1 MKWWNIINIQN
12 TININQYQSQPI
24 HNQFTRQ
31 HPEVFLKKVHPLMT
45 SRPEIGVDLQ
55 PRPTP
60 GSCKA
65 CMRLKIS
72 AIYIYIYIQIYR
84 FVWKFMHILIIFPCV
99 LCICGLSD
107 GRNSFDHEW
116 AGSRAL
122 SKSTMPAQQ
131 ARPVD
136 VVAWWI
142 AVSKSWHRSLFVI
155 GPRIES
161 LVMSLSH
168 FGRTRVCC
176 RRKIHRCGLS
186 WIICHINQVKN
197 RN

>member
-1 MKWWNIINIQN
+1 MGNSLEACSKHCRQGKDLEAKRFMDLSREKDNFWFNIFDMSMSFYFSRSSGWYWYEKHFRWVLWNDGTIINIQN

-72 AIYIYIYIQIYR
+72 AIYIYRYIDLYEN
-84 FVWKFMHILIIFPCV
+84 
-99 LCICGLSD
+99 LCIFWLFFHVFCVS
-107 GRNSFDHEW
+107 
-116 AGSRAL
+116 
-122 SKSTMPAQQ
+122 
-131 ARPVD
+131 VD
-136 VVAWWI
+136 
-142 AVSKSWHRSLFVI
+142 
-155 GPRIES
+155 
-161 LVMSLSH
+161 
-168 FGRTRVCC
+168 
-176 RRKIHRCGLS
+176 
-186 WIICHINQVKN
+186 
-197 RN
+197 